1 MIIFKNAIRK
11 ILLTN
16 IVRNFL
22 KGYLVGNLGKVVEE
36 EDKLI
41 CYVDKNKIKEEK
53 YNYTIYCYGIN
64 DKDKELAKIYNLD
77 KPVHYVIE
85 GITLKDKKVYI
96 YNFHNDDCNITIKN
110 CDFDWG
116 CSIAANCD
124 CTIDSTHIREF
135 HLLMIDTKNLTIKN
149 MDLTNE
155 LAIAGADLSI
165 RLGATENINLINAN
179 IGKEKERTKVS
190 MIAYKNI
197 ELTNSTVNGKEV
209 ECESKDIITNDNS
222 SLNGTDKV
230 KIKSDNIDRI
240 NISSNTIV
248 YNDKVIEQE
257 EKKEV
262 IIEKKDDDLTNKRLE
277 LISLLRNLKDVCEN
291 TAIGEIKHKSFEK
304 VKK

>member
-1 MIIFKNAIRK
+1 MKILKKALRK

-16 IVRNFL
+16 IVRNFY

-64 DKDKELAKIYNLD
+64 EKDKELAKIYNLD

-155 LAIAGADLSI
+155 LAIAGSDLSI
-165 RLGATENINLINAN
+165 RLGATENINLINSN

-190 MIAYKNI
+190 MISYKNI
-197 ELTNSTVNGKEV
+197 KLTNSTVNGNEV

-240 NISSNTIV
+240 SISSNTIV
-248 YNDKVIEQE
+248 YNDKVLEQE

-277 LISLLRNLKDVCEN
+277 LISLLRSLKDTCEN

>member
-1 MIIFKNAIRK
+1 MKMFKNAIRK

-16 IVRNFL
+16 IVRNFY

-41 CYVDKNKIKEEK
+41 CYVEQSKIKK
-53 YNYTIYCYGIN
+53 GIYEYFIECNGIEG
-64 DKDKELAKIYNLD
+64 KELAKRYNLD
-77 KPVHYVIE
+77 KPVHYIIE

-116 CSIAANCD
+116 CSITANCD
-124 CTIDSTHIREF
+124 CTIDSIHIRAF

-155 LAIAGADLSI
+155 LANASADLSI

-240 NISSNTIV
+240 NISSSTIV

-291 TAIGEIKHKSFEK
+291 TAIGEIRHKPSEK

>member
-1 MIIFKNAIRK
+1 MKMFKNAIRK
-11 ILLTN
+11 ILLTTT
-16 IVRNFL
+16 VRNII
-22 KGYLVGNLGKVVEE
+22 KKYLVGNLGKVVEE

-41 CYVDKNKIKEEK
+41 CYVEQSKIKK
-53 YNYTIYCYGIN
+53 GIYEYFIECNGIEG
-64 DKDKELAKIYNLD
+64 KELAKRYNLD
-77 KPVHYVIE
+77 KPVHYIIE

-116 CSIAANCD
+116 CSITANCD
-124 CTIDSTHIREF
+124 CTIDSIHIRAF

-155 LAIAGADLSI
+155 LANASADLSI

-240 NISSNTIV
+240 NISSSTIV

-257 EKKEV
+257 KKKEV

-277 LISLLRNLKDVCEN
+277 LISLLRNLKEVCEN
-291 TAIGEIKHKSFEK
+291 TAIGEIRHKPFEK

>member
-1 MIIFKNAIRK
+1 MKMFKNAIRK

-16 IVRNFL
+16 IVRNFY

-53 YNYTIYCYGIN
+53 YSYTIYCYGITG
-64 DKDKELAKIYNLD
+64 KDKELAKRYNLD
-77 KPVHYVIE
+77 KPVHYIIE

-248 YNDKVIEQE
+248 YNDKVLEQE

-291 TAIGEIKHKSFEK
+291 TAIGEIRHKPSEK

>member
-1 MIIFKNAIRK
+1 MKMFKNAIRK

-16 IVRNFL
+16 IVRNFY

-41 CYVDKNKIKEEK
+41 CYVEQSKIKK
-53 YNYTIYCYGIN
+53 GIYEYFIECNGIEG
-64 DKDKELAKIYNLD
+64 KELAKRYNLD
-77 KPVHYVIE
+77 KPVHYIIE

-116 CSIAANCD
+116 CSITANCD
-124 CTIDSTHIREF
+124 CTIDSIHIRAF

-155 LAIAGADLSI
+155 LANASADLSI

-240 NISSNTIV
+240 NISSSTIV

-277 LISLLRNLKDVCEN
+277 LISLLRNLKEVCEN
-291 TAIGEIKHKSFEK
+291 TAIGEIRHKPSEK

>member
-1 MIIFKNAIRK
+1 MKMFKNAIRK

-16 IVRNFL
+16 IVRNFY

-53 YNYTIYCYGIN
+53 YSYTIYCYGITG
-64 DKDKELAKIYNLD
+64 KDKELAKRYNLD
-77 KPVHYVIE
+77 KPVHYIIE

-116 CSIAANCD
+116 CSITANCD
-124 CTIDSTHIREF
+124 CTIDSTRIRAF

-209 ECESKDIITNDNS
+209 
-222 SLNGTDKV
+222 

-248 YNDKVIEQE
+248 YNDKVLEQE

-291 TAIGEIKHKSFEK
+291 TAIGEIRHKPSEK

>member
-1 MIIFKNAIRK
+1 MKILKKALRK
-11 ILLTN
+11 ILLTTT
-16 IVRNFL
+16 VRNII
-22 KGYLVGNLGKVVEE
+22 KKYLVGNLGKVVEE
-36 EDKLI
+36 DDKLI
-41 CYVDKNKIKEEK
+41 CYVKKNKIKKEK
-53 YNYTIYCYGIN
+53 YEYSIMCNGIE
-64 DKDKELAKIYNLD
+64 DKELAKTYKLD
-77 KPVHYVIE
+77 KPVYYVIE
-85 GITLKDKKVYI
+85 GINITDKKVYI
-96 YNFHNDDCNITIKN
+96 YNYHNEDCNITIKN
-110 CDFDWG
+110 CNFEFG
-116 CSIAANCD
+116 FGIQAKCD
-124 CTIDSTHIREF
+124 CTLDNNHIRAF
-135 HLLMIDTKNLTIKN
+135 YLLMIDTKNLTIKN

-155 LAIAGADLSI
+155 VALAGADLSI
-165 RLGATENINLINAN
+165 KLGATFNINLINAN

-291 TAIGEIKHKSFEK
+291 TAIGEIRHKPSEK

>member
-1 MIIFKNAIRK
+1 MKILKKALRK

-16 IVRNFL
+16 IVRNFY

-53 YNYTIYCYGIN
+53 YSYTIYCYGITG
-64 DKDKELAKIYNLD
+64 KDKELAKRYNLD
-77 KPVHYVIE
+77 KPVHYIIE

-155 LAIAGADLSI
+155 LAIAGANLSI
-165 RLGATENINLINAN
+165 RLGATENINLINSN

-190 MIAYKNI
+190 MIAYKNT
-197 ELTNSTVNGKEV
+197 L
-209 ECESKDIITNDNS
+209 CC
-222 SLNGTDKV
+222 
-230 KIKSDNIDRI
+230 RI
-240 NISSNTIV
+240 
-248 YNDKVIEQE
+248 
-257 EKKEV
+257 
-262 IIEKKDDDLTNKRLE
+262 
-277 LISLLRNLKDVCEN
+277 
-291 TAIGEIKHKSFEK
+291 
-304 VKK
+304 